1 MIINYNNINKIY
13 NIEELIM
20 RNELQF
26 SFETWYSGHFDM
38 QIYMG
43 DKFLTSVDGDIC
55 MNENS
60 LEWWTMERLKKFL
73 QTKIDECIDILKIEM
88 TKENVNEITYG
99 DKLTA
104 LGTLNMAVATMRQI
118 DPTFEFNLSN
128 YFSVVINKNN
138 KEHFSR
144 SWAM

>member
-1 MIINYNNINKIY
+1 
-13 NIEELIM
+13 
-20 RNELQF
+20 
-26 SFETWYSGHFDM
+26 
-38 QIYMG
+38 
-43 DKFLTSVDGDIC
+43 
-55 MNENS
+55 
-60 LEWWTMERLKKFL
+60 MERLKKFL

-104 LGTLNMAVATMRQI
+104 FGALNMAVATMRQI
-118 DPTFEFNLSN
+118 DQTFEFNLSD
-128 YFSVVINKNN
+128 YFPVVINKNN

>member
-1 MIINYNNINKIY
+1 
-13 NIEELIM
+13 
-20 RNELQF
+20 
-26 SFETWYSGHFDM
+26 
-38 QIYMG
+38 
-43 DKFLTSVDGDIC
+43 
-55 MNENS
+55 
-60 LEWWTMERLKKFL
+60 MERLKKFL

-104 LGTLNMAVATMRQI
+104 LGALNMAVATMRQI
-118 DPTFEFNLSN
+118 DQTFEFNLSD
-128 YFSVVINKNN
+128 YFPVVINKNN